1 MPEYVYGDFGPHEV
15 PKKRIRIVA
24 DNGNNDNHPYDS
36 KNVHFWGGYE
46 DKPIDLRR
54 EHWDWLP
61 VNTEDHPD
69 AQEEFVNKALIWGV
83 IVALAFFGWFLLPLI
98 QRAME

>member
-1 MPEYVYGDFGPHEV
+1 M
-15 PKKRIRIVA
+15 A
-24 DNGNNDNHPYDS
+24 DNGNNHPYDS
-36 KNVHFWGGYE
+36 ENWQFWGGYPRD

-61 VNTEDHPD
+61 VDTEEHPD
-69 AQEEFVNKALIWGV
+69 AREEFFNKALIWGT